1 MLPLDKLA
9 AFVAVARLENVSR
22 AARALHISQS
32 PLSRQI
38 RAFEDAV
45 GVALFTRARK
55 RLQLTPAGR
64 ALLADASD
72 LLDAAAGVERR
83 ARAVARGA
91 RHLTIG
97 YVAGAVYCGGLAR
110 DLARLRRRAPATTVE
125 LRAMRSADQVRA
137 LALGA
142 IDVGYAYAPAGDGTL
157 VAREPFLL
165 AAPRDQ
171 PGRARELLQALPLIT
186 LPEATAARA
195 QAELLGACARIG
207 AVPRVGVEAADPA
220 VVLALVGAGL
230 GVGLVQAGLRPYAS
244 GAVRFVPLPK
254 AFALDVSVYRRVRDP
269 GFLEGVA

>member
-195 QAELLGACARIG
+195 RRSCSARAHGSGRSPASASRRPIPRSCSRSSAPGSGSAWCRRGSAPTRPARCALSRS
-207 AVPRVGVEAADPA
+207 R
-220 VVLALVGAGL
+220 
-230 GVGLVQAGLRPYAS
+230 RPS
-244 GAVRFVPLPK
+244 P
-254 AFALDVSVYRRVRDP
+254 ST
-269 GFLEGVA
+269 